1 LAERVR
7 ERACVR
13 TSDPVAVAMAEDL
26 KLSRGDKPERKWFEN
41 PFTWWQGT
49 SLAWNTKIPIWTGS
63 GEAEGLSELFVDNL
77 GSLLG
82 TTGAAVGHIGYGIVG
97 TLGAFTAVG
106 MTDGSSYATAIAQ
119 EWEKVYFSRNI
130 PGCAFALL
138 LGNLYYAWQC
148 GRLGNKENR
157 EDVTAQPYGINTTG
171 VYITLYAI
179 NLEALISAGFIY
191 LPGPLASD
199 ADIRQA
205 AIDAADHAWKVSV
218 AANFLLGIFEMLGAF
233 VGESIRKAAP
243 VAAFYAPMV
252 GVGFVYLAF
261 VPMLNIA
268 MEPMVCLIPLL
279 IVFNGFF
286 GGVRYHVFRKLTI
299 PIGILALLAA
309 AIAGWSGG
317 CAREAGTL
325 GATKYG
331 YTLQYFDSTK
341 VTCTGT
347 SQAEAQRAWDTYA
360 FQDNVLSGAVFVGLG
375 GFSEIGSFITTLF
388 LVGVV
393 GFVGT
398 MSCVESASAAGD
410 DYPMAETMIIDGAGT
425 CIGALFG
432 SFYSTTVYI
441 GHPIH
446 KNLGAKRGYSLING
460 ILYFILLLSGVFAAL
475 YQSLPECASGSIL
488 VFVGL
493 ILGRQAFEET
503 PARHY
508 PALLMSLFP
517 YLCNWAKL
525 GNANEGI
532 QMMGQ
537 AGGLMFSVVITWL
550 FCLCIDRD
558 FLKATI
564 LSFAAIW
571 LSLFG
576 FFASH
581 NAPNDSVPPTEGDE
595 KVGFYG
601 KEDHEYNNGW
611 RWAVSW
617 SLATV
622 FFAAH
627 VGLQRANIIQGPYG
641 EKDSE
646 VQKIET

>member
-1 LAERVR
+1 MRV
-7 ERACVR
+7 
-13 TSDPVAVAMAEDL
+13 P
-26 KLSRGDKPERKWFEN
+26 
-41 PFTWWQGT
+41 
-49 SLAWNTKIPIWTGS
+49 
-63 GEAEGLSELFVDNL
+63 
-77 GSLLG
+77 
-82 TTGAAVGHIGYGIVG
+82 
-97 TLGAFTAVG
+97 
-106 MTDGSSYATAIAQ
+106 
-119 EWEKVYFSRNI
+119 
-130 PGCAFALL
+130 
-138 LGNLYYAWQC
+138 
-148 GRLGNKENR
+148 
-157 EDVTAQPYGINTTG
+157 VTALQSPLKRGNQSKH
-171 VYITLYAI
+171 LQE
-179 NLEALISAGFIY
+179 NNHES
-191 LPGPLASD
+191 PHGP
-199 ADIRQA
+199 
-205 AIDAADHAWKVSV
+205 
-218 AANFLLGIFEMLGAF
+218 
-233 VGESIRKAAP
+233 
-243 VAAFYAPMV
+243 
-252 GVGFVYLAF
+252 
-261 VPMLNIA
+261 
-268 MEPMVCLIPLL
+268 
-279 IVFNGFF
+279 
-286 GGVRYHVFRKLTI
+286 RYHIFKKLTL
-299 PIGILALLAA
+299 PIGLLAILAA
-309 AIAGWSGG
+309 AIAGWSGA
-317 CAREAGTL
+317 CAREGGTL

-347 SQAEAQRAWDTYA
+347 SQTEAQRAWDTYA
-360 FQDNVLSGAVFVGLG
+360 FQDNILSNAVFVGLG
-375 GFSEIGSFITTLF
+375 GFAEIGSFITTLF

-410 DYPMAETMIIDGAGT
+410 DYPMAETMIIDGLGT

-508 PALLMSLFP
+508 PALLLSLFP

-525 GNANEGI
+525 GNSNEGI
-532 QMMGQ
+532 LMMGQ

-558 FLKATI
+558 FLKATV
-564 LSFAAIW
+564 LSFVAIW

-595 KVGFYG
+595 KIGFYG

-617 SLATV
+617 TLATL

-627 VGLQRANIIQGPYG
+627 VGMQKMGFVEGPYNEVDSKV
-641 EKDSE
+641 EKLE
-646 VQKIET
+646 N

>member
-1 LAERVR
+1 
-7 ERACVR
+7 
-13 TSDPVAVAMAEDL
+13 M
-26 KLSRGDKPERKWFEN
+26 
-41 PFTWWQGT
+41 
-49 SLAWNTKIPIWTGS
+49 
-63 GEAEGLSELFVDNL
+63 
-77 GSLLG
+77 
-82 TTGAAVGHIGYGIVG
+82 
-97 TLGAFTAVG
+97 
-106 MTDGSSYATAIAQ
+106 
-119 EWEKVYFSRNI
+119 
-130 PGCAFALL
+130 
-138 LGNLYYAWQC
+138 
-148 GRLGNKENR
+148 
-157 EDVTAQPYGINTTG
+157 
-171 VYITLYAI
+171 
-179 NLEALISAGFIY
+179 
-191 LPGPLASD
+191 
-199 ADIRQA
+199 
-205 AIDAADHAWKVSV
+205 
-218 AANFLLGIFEMLGAF
+218 
-233 VGESIRKAAP
+233 
-243 VAAFYAPMV
+243 
-252 GVGFVYLAF
+252 
-261 VPMLNIA
+261 
-268 MEPMVCLIPLL
+268 
-279 IVFNGFF
+279 
-286 GGVRYHVFRKLTI
+286 
-299 PIGILALLAA
+299 
-309 AIAGWSGG
+309 
-317 CAREAGTL
+317 
-325 GATKYG
+325 
-331 YTLQYFDSTK
+331 
-341 VTCTGT
+341 TCTGT

-398 MSCVESASAAGD
+398 MSCIESASAAGD